1 MNVSGE
7 LWWKTAKSTD
17 LLKLVKSAASDI
29 PLSIKHAQ
37 QCKGSE
43 NNNYT
48 CLNTNGCIGS
58 PGARGYHDHQG
69 KQGPPAPQ
77 GPQGPQGQPGPQG
90 TGATRTIRA
99 SRATEVTRVTR
110 DTGAT
115 RVTKDTGAARTTKGN
130 QVHQGKNQWIE
141 LFENW
146 QYLQTSPHLSSAE
159 EVGLQK
165 SCQQLIVVYFPCVT

>member
-1 MNVSGE
+1 MQR
-7 LWWKTAKSTD
+7 AR
-17 LLKLVKSAASDI
+17 
-29 PLSIKHAQ
+29 
-37 QCKGSE
+37 
-43 NNNYT
+43 NNYT

-90 TGATRTIRA
+90 TGDTRTIRS

-141 LFENW
+141 FFKNWPSDVSSSLVCRGSRFAKKLPTIDCCLFSVCD
-146 QYLQTSPHLSSAE
+146 LT
-159 EVGLQK
+159 
-165 SCQQLIVVYFPCVT
+165 IVVYNVCMKSQTK